1 MVIPMKP
8 FKYNP
13 NFNSGSFRHKII
25 FLKPISTKDE
35 LGQSEINWIEYKN
48 EWAIIKTLKG
58 SEYVEAGS
66 ERSTIIYR
74 FIIHYI
80 PEITSDMRIH
90 YNGRIFDI
98 IEPPINDDELN
109 KTLTILAKER
119 V

>member
-1 MVIPMKP
+1 MQP

-13 NFNSGSFRHKII
+13 NFNSGQFRNRIT
-25 FLKPISTKDE
+25 FLKPETVEDE
-35 LGQSEINWIEYKN
+35 LGQEDTTWIDYKKA
-48 EWAIIKTLKG
+48 WAMIKTVKG
-58 SEYVEAGS
+58 SEYVSAGAEHVVITS
-66 ERSTIIYR
+66 R
-74 FIIHYI
+74 FIIHYT
-80 PEITSDMRIH
+80 EGITADMRID